1 MDSSTFPR
9 PLSVTPPAPVV
20 FSLQSLLHHLQQLT
34 DSRHRRGRRYPL
46 HLVVLLIVLAKLANQ
61 DHLSAI
67 ADWAHNHQAQ
77 LLVAL
82 DLNWPRMPHH
92 NTFRRLLEEVVDPG
106 ELENLLGQF
115 FQGLCHCG
123 QSILIAIDGKTLR
136 GTIDEDNPR
145 GEHLLAAY
153 LPEEGVVLM
162 QVSAGHKESE
172 ITVAPKLL
180 DCLDLRGKVVAAD
193 AMHTQRGLSVQILQA
208 GGEYLWLAKANQP
221 RLREEIEELFEGD
234 RSTVLGGQVSQDFRR
249 AHSVDKGHGRVER
262 REIIVSSELKGYSDW
277 PGLEQVFQLERWRL
291 ECKSGKQEREVVWGL
306 TSLREEEAS
315 AERLLYLCRAYWRIE
330 NGLHHRRDVTFE
342 EDRCR
347 LTRGQAG
354 RVVAAINNL
363 AIGLLRQAGYSN
375 LAQARRKYQA
385 DFRPAIALLTASPLR
400 L

>member
-1 MDSSTFPR
+1 MDSSTPTL
-9 PLSVTPPAPVV
+9 PSSVAPSTPAV
-20 FSLQSLLHHLQQLT
+20 FSVHSLLHHLQQLT

-46 HLVVLLIVLAKLANQ
+46 HLVVLLIVLAKLSDQ

-67 ADWAHNHQAQ
+67 ADWAHNHQVQ
-77 LLVAL
+77 LLPAL

-92 NTFRRLLEEVVDPG
+92 NTFRRLIEEVVDPA
-106 ELENLLGQF
+106 ELEKLLSQF
-115 FQGLCHCG
+115 FQSLG
-123 QSILIAIDGKTLR
+123 QTSRSILISMDGKTLR
-136 GTIDEDNPR
+136 GTIDEDDPR

-162 QVSAGHKESE
+162 QVSAGQKENE

-180 DCLDLRGKVVAAD
+180 GCLDLRGKVVAAD
-193 AMHTQRGLSVQILQA
+193 AMHTQRGLSVQILEA
-208 GGEYLWLAKANQP
+208 GGDYLWLVKDNQP
-221 RLREEIEELFEGD
+221 HLREDIEELFEGD
-234 RSTVLGGQVSQDFRR
+234 RQTVLGGQVPNDFRQ
-249 AHSVDKGHGRVER
+249 AHSLDKGHGRVER
-262 REIIVSSELKGYSDW
+262 REISVSSELRGYSDW
-277 PGLEQVFQLERWRL
+277 PGLEQVFRLERQRV

-315 AERLLYLCRAYWRIE
+315 AERLLYLCRAYWGIE

-347 LTRGQAG
+347 LTRGHAG

-363 AIGLLRQAGYSN
+363 VIGLLRHVGYSN
-375 LAQARRKYQA
+375 LAQARRKYEA
-385 DFRPAIALLTASPLR
+385 DFRPAISLLTASPLR